1 MPETTESPRAMLKEY
16 ADTLVANAQAATEEE
31 RDEIADDLIEI
42 TGRMEAHGKE
52 IAQLVYELLEQ
63 SAGLATQ

>member
-16 ADTLVANAQAATEEE
+16 ADALVANAQAATEEE

-42 TGRMEAHGKE
+42 SGKMEAHGKE

-63 SAGLATQ
+63 TTGSAAQ